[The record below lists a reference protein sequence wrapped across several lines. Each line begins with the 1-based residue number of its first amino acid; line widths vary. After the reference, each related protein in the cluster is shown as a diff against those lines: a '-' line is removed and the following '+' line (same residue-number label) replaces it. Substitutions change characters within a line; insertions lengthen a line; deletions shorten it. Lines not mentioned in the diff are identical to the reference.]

1 MTQYARPDSDISAT
15 NWTGAYTAID
25 EETPNDSD
33 YITGSDSANGT
44 DEVGLSNV
52 TDPAS
57 SADHVIKFRARQSGT
72 PGHQRYLDV
81 SLVQGSTVIASHA
94 TVTLDGS
101 TWTDYSK
108 TLSSAEADA
117 ITDYT
122 DLRLHITSSGDVG
135 TPAGSRRS
143 VYVSWVVF
151 EVPDASGGS
160 SNAPRAKH
168 HYGMRRN

>member
-33 YITGSDSANGT
+33 YITGSSSANGT

-57 SADHVIKFRARQSGT
+57 SANHVIKFRARQSGT
-72 PGHQRYLDV
+72 PGHQRYLT
-81 SLVQGSTVIASHA
+81 LVLCQGSTGIAITPTA
-94 TVTLDGS
+94 TLDGS
-101 TWTDYSK
+101 TWTDYSY

-117 ITDYT
+117 LTDYT
-122 DLRLHITSSGDVG
+122 DLRLRIISSGDVG
-135 TPAGSRRS
+135 APSGSRRS
-143 VYVSWVVF
+143 VYVSWVDF
-151 EVPDASGGS
+151 EVPDVAGSGCTPLLLRTIE
-160 SNAPRAKH
+160 N
-168 HYGMRRN
+168 Y